1 VPQEIPSI
9 LLIGAS
15 RGLGQ
20 AMAAEFIGRGWRVTG
35 TVRGEGRTPLH
46 DLAETSGGRLEIETV
61 DMDAPE
67 QISGLRERLS
77 GQTFD
82 ILFAN
87 GGVSGEDWKVADVP
101 TDGFARMMV
110 TNALGPMRI
119 VEALQDLVPADG
131 LIGIMSSGQGSV
143 SNNTRGG
150 HEIYR
155 ATKAALNQLMR
166 SWAARN
172 ADDPRAL
179 ILMAPGWIRTALGG
193 PDAPFTMEENVPKVV
208 DVLLAQRGRA
218 GLRYLDFR
226 GDTVAW

>member
-1 VPQEIPSI
+1 
-9 LLIGAS
+9 
-15 RGLGQ
+15 
-20 AMAAEFIGRGWRVTG
+20 MAAEFIGRGWRVTG